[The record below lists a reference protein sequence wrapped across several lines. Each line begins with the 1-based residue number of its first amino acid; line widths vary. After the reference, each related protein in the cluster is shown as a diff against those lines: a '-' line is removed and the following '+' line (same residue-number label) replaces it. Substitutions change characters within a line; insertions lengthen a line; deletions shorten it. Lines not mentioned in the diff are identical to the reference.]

1 MFNLQHTVAS
11 LCKHFQAHI
20 LKQKIVLET
29 YNVAKNVFQF
39 CHPLV
44 LS

>member
-1 MFNLQHTVAS
+1 MFNLQNTVAS
-11 LCKHFQAHI
+11 LCKHSQAHI
-20 LKQKIVLET
+20 LEQKTVLET
-29 YNVAKNVFQF
+29 YSVAKNVLQF